1 MIRSSHSM
9 RVREYMPVETRA
21 RMTSGWPIS
30 RIKALAV
37 LKYRP

>member
-9 RVREYMPVETRA
+9 SVREYMPVL
-21 RMTSGWPIS
+21 TSS
-30 RIKALAV
+30 RIASGRPINRMKALAV